1 VNKLGRVGVIRKN
14 KQKKG
19 DMNVIKSLC
28 GLVVMAVL
36 LPLQMVFD
44 ALEKWCMVGIIC
56 AGRWGRD
63 REVDGADGFN
73 GLNR

>member
-1 VNKLGRVGVIRKN
+1 VGVIRKN

-63 REVDGADGFN
+63 REVDGADKSN
-73 GLNR
+73 GRNYGL